1 MAYTF
6 YVQKSERTKL
16 RRLPFLP
23 RFGITVETFGRQLTF
38 KQVPLLETLL
48 NLRDRGLSLSNFR
61 RLAKEE
67 WDEIRFPGRPALAAV
82 KDFSGRAPQPKAH
95 KPASRSAASKQKAA
109 SSSGR

>member
-6 YVQKSERTKL
+6 YVQNTERTKL

-23 RFGITVETFGRQLTF
+23 RFGITVEAFGRQLTV

-48 NLRDRGLSLSNFR
+48 NLRDRGFSFSNFKK
-61 RLAKEE
+61 LAKEE

-82 KDFSGRAPQPKAH
+82 KDFSGRAPQPKGH
-95 KPASRSAASKQKAA
+95 KPAPRSTAKQKAA
-109 SSSGR
+109 SGK

>member
-23 RFGITVETFGRQLTF
+23 RFGITVEAFGRQLTF

-48 NLRDRGLSLSNFR
+48 NLRDRGLSLS
-61 RLAKEE
+61 
-67 WDEIRFPGRPALAAV
+67 
-82 KDFSGRAPQPKAH
+82 
-95 KPASRSAASKQKAA
+95 
-109 SSSGR
+109 